1 MSNYEVNYEEYQKEF
16 DNLPPD
22 LQLISLNP
30 KFCRE
35 FQTYNKNLQIIYW
48 IFKENK
54 KVFMNCFFL
63 GKINNSNHFDIQSPY
78 PYGGPICSTNDK
90 LFLKSANQQFE
101 NWALN
106 KNVLV
111 EFYKFNP
118 ILDQKKWYDGK
129 VINNRETVIIDLKKD
144 LMENYEK
151 RRFYDLKNIE
161 KKNVLKIAKNP
172 FGKKNFI
179 NTYKN
184 NMKKIDADNFYFFSD
199 EYLENIINF
208 DFVDTWFVYIN
219 DKVVSAAIILN
230 SEKSKVVEYFLG
242 ARDFNYDKY
251 KSTVYLLHKI
261 SEHYK
266 NKNYNKFY
274 LGGGRSASDDDTL
287 LFFKKGFSDLRSDF
301 NIAHKIY
308 DNKTYYDL
316 KKKTKS
322 LDETKILF
330 YR

>member
-1 MSNYEVNYEEYQKEF
+1 MTNNEVNYEEYQKEF
-16 DNLPPD
+16 DNLPFD
-22 LQLISLNP
+22 LQLTSLNP

-35 FQTYNKNLQIIYW
+35 FQTYNKNLQIAYW
-48 IFKENK
+48 IYKENK

-63 GKINNSNHFDIQSPY
+63 GKINNSSHCDIQSPY
-78 PYGGPICSTNDK
+78 PYGGPICTTNDR
-90 LFLKSANQQFE
+90 LFLKSANLQFE

-129 VINNRETVIIDLKKD
+129 VINNRETVIIDLKKN

-161 KKNVLKIAKNP
+161 KKNVLKISKNP
-172 FGKKNFI
+172 LDKKNFI
-179 NTYKN
+179 KTYKD
-184 NMKKIDADNFYFFSD
+184 NMKKIEANNFYFFSN

-208 DFVDTWFVYIN
+208 DFVDTWFVYMN
-219 DKVVSAAIILN
+219 KKVVSAAIILN
-230 SEKSKVVEYFLG
+230 SKKSKVVEYFLG

-266 NKNYNKFY
+266 NENYHKFY

-287 LFFKKGFSDLRSDF
+287 LFFKKGFSGFTSDF
-301 NIAHKIY
+301 YIAHKIY

-316 KKKTKS
+316 KKKTNS
-322 LDETKILF
+322 LNEPKILF